1 MCRMYGVTRSGY
13 YAWRRRGAPQRQR
26 ANAMLLQEIKRIYR
40 QSAGTY
46 GSPRVHHELHAR
58 GQRCG
63 CKRVARLMRD
73 NGLRGRV
80 ARVYRRQP
88 GLKRF
93 YRLGNQWRG
102 VKLTRTDQVWV
113 ADITYLRAGSVR
125 WYLAVIMD
133 VYSRRVV
140 GWALGRKRD
149 QTLTGR
155 ALIKALDNRRPSK
168 GVIFHSDR
176 GIEYLGS
183 DHRQRL
189 LNSGFQPSSNRVR
202 HPEDNNHME
211 SFNHTLKA
219 ELVHRRR
226 FNSYRALYLA
236 VRRYLEFYNQ
246 HRLHSSLGYR
256 SPQDYEKL
264 SA

>member
-13 YAWRRRGAPQRQR
+13 YAWRRRGAPQRTR
-26 ANAMLLQEIKRIYR
+26 ADATLLQHIERIHR
-40 QSAGTY
+40 QSGGTY
-46 GSPRVHHELHAR
+46 GSPRVHQELRAR
-58 GQRCG
+58 GQICAR
-63 CKRVARLMRD
+63 KRVARLMRAH
-73 NGLRGRV
+73 GLRGRV
-80 ARVYRRQP
+80 VAVYRRQP

-93 YRLGNQWRG
+93 YRFGNQWRG
-102 VKLTRTDQVWV
+102 VTLTRTDQVWV
-113 ADITYLRAGSVR
+113 ADITYLRAGSAR
-125 WYLAVIMD
+125 WYLALIMD

-140 GWALGRKRD
+140 GWALGRRRD

-155 ALIKALDNRRPSK
+155 ALSKALHTRRPGK
-168 GVIFHSDR
+168 GTIFHSDR

-189 LNSGFQPSSNRVR
+189 LNSGLTPSSNRTR

-211 SFNHTLKA
+211 SFNHSLKA
-219 ELVHRRR
+219 ELIRARTFR
-226 FNSYRALYLA
+226 SYRALYLA
-236 VRRYLEFYNQ
+236 ITRYLEFYNRR
-246 HRLHSSLGYR
+246 RLHSSLGYR